1 MELQNKDFKVNEKL
15 IYLYNNWRYSG
26 VRRSAYVTSLVSQ
39 LLLTQFRPNFEGRF
53 LGPFSRDSYCNSD
66 ICPSK
71 ICPGDICSFQK
82 YLSYYWFDFD
92 QTLNVGSWDHLTDV
106 NCQVTFFQ
114 ATLWW
119 MTPFPPPPTLQQS
132 SSHRKRQIF
141 IQKGTKK
148 DKVYSL
154 GRT

>member
-1 MELQNKDFKVNEKL
+1 MDIKNLSN
-15 IYLYNNWRYSG
+15 LYNNWRYSG

-119 MTPFPPPPTLQQS
+119 MTPFPPPPTPRTKYWHECWHCS
-132 SSHRKRQIF
+132 SQHSNKSNI
-141 IQKGTKK
+141 K
-148 DKVYSL
+148 
-154 GRT
+154 